1 MSDVLTRLPVPRQPR
16 RQEHHAGHRPCRRLG
31 MHCAACGL
39 LIESATKV
47 RKGRTVVR
55 FDD

>member
-1 MSDVLTRLPVPRQPR
+1 
-16 RQEHHAGHRPCRRLG
+16 

-39 LIESATKV
+39 LIETASKV

-55 FDD
+55 FDDQAADVDAMIAAIAELGYTIIEVRSAP